1 MTGTGMAAFEHK
13 RMNREFQTVRCMIGM
28 YCRGHHAPAAGALCA
43 ECAELLEYARVRL
56 GKCPFQEGKT
66 TCAKCPIHC
75 YTPGMRE
82 KTRAVMRY
90 AGPRMLFRH
99 PVLTLFH
106 YLDGLRKKPET
117 PKRRRKTRRVH

>member
-1 MTGTGMAAFEHK
+1 MVAFENK
-13 RMNREFQTVRCMIGM
+13 RMDREFKTIRCMIGL
-28 YCRGHHAPAAGALCA
+28 YCRAHHTLAADALCG
-43 ECAELLEYARVRL
+43 ECAGLLEYARVRL

-66 TCAKCPIHC
+66 TCAKCPVHC
-75 YTPGMRE
+75 YKPEMRE

-106 YLDGLRKKPET
+106 YLDGLRKEPET
-117 PKRRRKTRRVH
+117 PKGRRGKTRGMR